1 MVTQAK
7 SFWQSLELDRT
18 WSVESSRKALCQFDE
33 RNGSTL
39 RQVKLP
45 FYSPVEDRE
54 KSFQMIQ
61 TLERSKA
68 TLSVVWIGIAMKRGM
83 RLMGRSGLPVVVENV
98 VSLSS
103 SIVDFRATV
112 GFLERPEVEVEVAT
126 GGQDSA
132 SRSTDLKVLWIPE
145 INSLFEEYPR
155 LFWDL
160 VSLKI
165 EESLSTAVARKI
177 LHGISKTVRHLDI
190 NLNNKE

>member
-1 MVTQAK
+1 
-7 SFWQSLELDRT
+7 
-18 WSVESSRKALCQFDE
+18 
-33 RNGSTL
+33 
-39 RQVKLP
+39 
-45 FYSPVEDRE
+45 
-54 KSFQMIQ
+54 
-61 TLERSKA
+61 
-68 TLSVVWIGIAMKRGM
+68 
-83 RLMGRSGLPVVVENV
+83 MGRSGLPVVVENV

-132 SRSTDLKVLWIPE
+132 SRSTNLKVLWIPE

-177 LHGISKTVRHLDI
+177 LQGISKTVRHLDI